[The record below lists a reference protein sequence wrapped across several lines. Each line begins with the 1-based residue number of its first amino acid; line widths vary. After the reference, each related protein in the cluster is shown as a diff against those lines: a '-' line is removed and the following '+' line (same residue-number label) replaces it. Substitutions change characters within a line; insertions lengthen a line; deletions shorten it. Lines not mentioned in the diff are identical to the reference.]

1 MSELSQLKFPA
12 IYSQLAKDFIDTIM
26 RNSAIEFSIA
36 KGLELLNIP
45 ANILK
50 NPDARLDG
58 DQICLLLTMGQM
70 LAEKDTPFS
79 LQISQHFKE
88 DTLGMLGL
96 AIINVDNAEQSLEL
110 FQKYAEL
117 YIPGFDFSL
126 NYDEKYLNIEILPL
140 ANFKKIEPIF
150 IELIFCAFD
159 FYGKRSGLD
168 SHGEYYVS
176 HDVSFYRDTLEKHF
190 ERPVYGFAPVSKI
203 RIPRTALNQKVKS
216 PNSSML
222 AFYMAQL
229 EADKVKLEN
238 QSSIGF
244 QTRRIMHHQAKQGLF
259 LNRDQL
265 ADLLSC
271 SHRTLTRKLKLE
283 GLSFQ
288 SLLDEVRYSIAKQ
301 VLHQSNKSTKQVA
314 NSVGIT
320 NPAVFCRAFKK
331 WSGMTPSE
339 YRINSLGDNG

>member
-12 IYSQLAKDFIDTIM
+12 IYSQLAKDFIDTITHG
-26 RNSAIEFSIA
+26 SAIDFSIS

-45 ANILK
+45 ANILQD
-50 NPDARLDG
+50 PDARLNG
-58 DQICLLLTMGQM
+58 DQISLLLTLGQM
-70 LAEKDTPFS
+70 LAKKDKPFS
-79 LQISQHFKE
+79 LQIVEHFKE

-96 AIINVDNAEQSLEL
+96 AIINADDAEQGLNV

-126 NYDEKYLNIEILPL
+126 NYDEKNLDIEILPL
-140 ANFKKIEPIF
+140 VNFKKIEAILV
-150 IELIFCAFD
+150 ELIFGAFD
-159 FYGKRSGLD
+159 FYTKRAGLE
-168 SHGEYYVS
+168 SEGEYYFS
-176 HDVSFYRDTLEKHF
+176 HDISANQNQLDEYYGC
-190 ERPVYGFAPVSKI
+190 PVHSLAPVSKI
-203 RIPRTALNQKVKS
+203 RIPRTALAQKVKS

-222 AFYMAQL
+222 AFYLAQL
-229 EADKVKLEN
+229 DADKTKREQQN
-238 QSSIGF
+238 SIGF
-244 QTRRIMHHQAKQGLF
+244 QARRIMYHQAKKGIF

-271 SHRTLTRKLKLE
+271 SHRTLTRKLKSD

-288 SLLDEVRYSIAKQ
+288 MLLDEVRCSMAKQ
-301 VLHQSNKSTKQVA
+301 MLYQSSKSTKQVA
-314 NSVGIT
+314 SHIGIN

-339 YRINSLGDNG
+339 YREQAEN

>member
-26 RNSAIEFSIA
+26 QDSAIDFSIA

-45 ANILK
+45 ANILQD
-50 NPDARLDG
+50 PDACLDG
-58 DQICLLLTMGQM
+58 DQISLLLTLGQM
-70 LAEKDTPFS
+70 LAKKDSPFS
-79 LQISQHFKE
+79 LQIIQHFKE

-96 AIINVDNAEQSLEL
+96 AIINANDAEQALNL

-126 NYDEKYLNIEILPL
+126 NYDEKNLDIEMQPL
-140 ANFKKIEPIF
+140 VNFKKIEPIF
-150 IELIFCAFD
+150 IELIFGAFE
-159 FYGKRSGLD
+159 FYAKRAGLD
-168 SHGEYYVS
+168 AEGEYYFS
-176 HDVSFYRDTLEKHF
+176 HDISAYKVILEKQF
-190 ERPVYGFAPVSKI
+190 ECPIHSLAPVSKI
-203 RIPRTALNQKVKS
+203 RIPLAALSQKVKS

-222 AFYMAQL
+222 AFYIAQL
-229 EADKVKLEN
+229 EADKAKREQQN
-238 QSSIGF
+238 SIGF
-244 QTRRIMHHQAKQGLF
+244 QARRILYHQGKKGIF

-265 ADLLSC
+265 ADELSC
-271 SHRTLTRKLKLE
+271 SHRTLTRKLKAD

-288 SLLDEVRYSIAKQ
+288 NLLDEVRFSMAKKI
-301 VLHQSNKSTKQVA
+301 LYQSNKSTKLVA
-314 NSVGIT
+314 SCIGIN

-339 YRINSLGDNG
+339 YRDNIQS

>member
-12 IYSQLAKDFIDTIM
+12 IYSQLAKDFIDTITHG
-26 RNSAIEFSIA
+26 SAIDFSIS

-70 LAEKDTPFS
+70 LAKKDTPFS

-96 AIINVDNAEQSLEL
+96 AIINVDDAEQSLEL

-126 NYDEKYLNIEILPL
+126 NYDEKYLDIEILPL
-140 ANFKKIEPIF
+140 ANFKRIEPIF
-150 IELIFCAFD
+150 VELILCAFD
-159 FYGKRSGLD
+159 FYGKRSGLN
-168 SHGEYYVS
+168 SQGEFFLS
-176 HDVSFYRDTLEKHF
+176 HDVSAYKHILEERF
-190 ERPVYGFAPVSKI
+190 EQPVHCFSPVNKI
-203 RIPRTALNQKVKS
+203 RIPRTALTQKVKN

-222 AFYMAQL
+222 AFYIAQL
-229 EADKVKLEN
+229 ESDKAKLEQ
-238 QSSIGF
+238 QSSMGF
-244 QTRRIMHHQAKQGLF
+244 QARRIMHHQAKQGIF

-271 SHRTLTRKLKLE
+271 SHRTLTRKLKID

-288 SLLDEVRYSIAKQ
+288 MLLDEVRFAMAKQ
-301 VLHQSNKSTKQVA
+301 MLYQSNKSTKLVA
-314 NSVGIT
+314 SHIGIK

-331 WSGMTPSE
+331 WSGMTPNE
-339 YRINSLGDNG
+339 YRDNIQT

>member
-12 IYSQLAKDFIDTIM
+12 IYSQLAKDFIDTITYG
-26 RNSAIEFSIA
+26 SAIEFSIA

-45 ANILK
+45 ENILK

-70 LAEKDTPFS
+70 LAKKDTPFS
-79 LQISQHFKE
+79 LQILQHFKE

-96 AIINVDNAEQSLEL
+96 AIINVDDADQSLEL

-126 NYDEKYLNIEILPL
+126 SYDEKYLDIEVQALVG
-140 ANFKKIEPIF
+140 FKKIEPIL
-150 IELIFCAFD
+150 IELIFGAFD
-159 FYGKRSGLD
+159 FYTRRSGLD
-168 SHGEYYVS
+168 DPGEYFFS
-176 HDVSFYRDTLEKHF
+176 HDISTYKEQLEVAFQCTVHGNG
-190 ERPVYGFAPVSKI
+190 PVNKMRV
-203 RIPRTALNQKVKS
+203 RREALSQKVKN
-216 PNSSML
+216 PNSSMKP
-222 AFYMAQL
+222 FYIAQL
-229 EADKVKLEN
+229 DSEQNKYQQEG
-238 QSSIGF
+238 SMGF
-244 QTRRIMHHQAKQGLF
+244 QARRVMHHQAKQGIF

-271 SHRTLTRKLKLE
+271 SHRTLTRKLKSE
-283 GLSFQ
+283 KLSFQ
-288 SLLDEVRYSIAKQ
+288 KLLDEVRFSMAKQ
-301 VLHQSNKSTKQVA
+301 LLHQSNKSTKQVA

-339 YRINSLGDNG
+339 YRINSLGNNG

>member
-12 IYSQLAKDFIDTIM
+12 IYSQLAKDFIDTVM
-26 RNSAIEFSIA
+26 QGSGMNFSIS

-45 ANILK
+45 SDILK

-70 LAEKDTPFS
+70 LAKKEIPFS

-96 AIINVDNAEQSLEL
+96 AIINADDAVQSLEL

-126 NYDEKYLNIEILPL
+126 NYDEKNLNIEILPL

-150 IELIFCAFD
+150 VELIFCAFD

-168 SHGEYYVS
+168 SQGEYFVS
-176 HDVSFYRDTLEKHF
+176 HDITAYKETLEQYF
-190 ERPVYGFAPVSKI
+190 EQPVYGLSPISKI
-203 RIPRTALNQKVKS
+203 RIPRTALSQKVKN

-222 AFYMAQL
+222 AFYIAQL
-229 EADKVKLEN
+229 EADKAKLEQ
-238 QSSIGF
+238 QSNMGF
-244 QTRRIMHHQAKQGLF
+244 QARRIMHHQAKQGIF
-259 LNRDQL
+259 LNREQL

-271 SHRTLTRKLKLE
+271 SHRTLTRKLKSE

-301 VLHQSNKSTKQVA
+301 LLYQSNKSTKQVA
-314 NSVGIT
+314 NSVGIN

-331 WSGMTPSE
+331 WSGMTPSS
-339 YRINSLGDNG
+339 YRDNVQK